1 MGLVNKFAFK
11 INIPYFLEIRSGK
24 HNYFSSVIFQ
34 NITLCTYCV
43 QIYRVQVNIAEQS
56 INVIFFDAHGIFS
69 VAQFHCITNAVIDL

>member
-1 MGLVNKFAFK
+1 MGLVNKFVFK

-56 INVIFFDAHGIFS
+56 INMFFFDALDIFL
-69 VAQFHCITNAVIDL
+69 VAQFRCIASVVIGL